1 MLSLIS
7 GRLELTLPHVPN
19 VALKGEP
26 CISSAPPCIIR
37 LNDAAKKTIPIRPSK
52 IKTIPAPPEDF
63 QNVKIA
69 VNGQASRGFE
79 LGGNRSTTCFL
90 INRECR
96 R

>member
-63 QNVKIA
+63 Q
-69 VNGQASRGFE
+69 
-79 LGGNRSTTCFL
+79 T
-90 INRECR
+90 
-96 R
+96 